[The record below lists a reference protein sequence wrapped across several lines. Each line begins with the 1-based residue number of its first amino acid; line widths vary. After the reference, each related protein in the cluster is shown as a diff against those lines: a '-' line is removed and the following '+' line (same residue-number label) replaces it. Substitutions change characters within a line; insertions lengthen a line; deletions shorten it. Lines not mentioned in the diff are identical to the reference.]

1 MQGAGLHGS
10 FSEDPNRGLQPRVFD
25 YLFSQIQDL
34 FKEGEREHL
43 VKCSYFEIYNE
54 QIMDLLNPTAGNL
67 QVREDLK
74 AGVYIEGITEEI
86 TNNSEDA
93 IEVLQKGARNR
104 HVGATNMNQ
113 ESSRSHSVFSMT
125 IESKQIQEGITNL
138 KTSKFNFVDLAGSE
152 RQKQTAATG
161 TRLKEATN
169 INKSLTVLGSVI
181 NALVDVAMGKSQH
194 VRYRD
199 SKLTFL
205 LKDSLGGNSMTSMI
219 ANISPSSSAFGESL
233 STLKFA
239 QRAKMIKNK
248 ASINEEASGSIET
261 LKAQIRKLKTEI
273 EVQNSLIK
281 EYEAGERVL
290 RSGKKSDLSKQGG
303 TFDESRLN
311 EQQKMLIEQNK
322 TQLELEMILREIMQL
337 LDSSESKL
345 KEEISRRKKYVN
357 IMS

>member
-1 MQGAGLHGS
+1 
-10 FSEDPNRGLQPRVFD
+10 
-25 YLFSQIQDL
+25 
-34 FKEGEREHL
+34 
-43 VKCSYFEIYNE
+43 
-54 QIMDLLNPTAGNL
+54 
-67 QVREDLK
+67 
-74 AGVYIEGITEEI
+74 
-86 TNNSEDA
+86 
-93 IEVLQKGARNR
+93 
-104 HVGATNMNQ
+104 
-113 ESSRSHSVFSMT
+113 
-125 IESKQIQEGITNL
+125 
-138 KTSKFNFVDLAGSE
+138 
-152 RQKQTAATG
+152 
-161 TRLKEATN
+161 
-169 INKSLTVLGSVI
+169 
-181 NALVDVAMGKSQH
+181 MGKSQH

-311 EQQKMLIEQNK
+311 EQ
-322 TQLELEMILREIMQL
+322 
-337 LDSSESKL
+337 
-345 KEEISRRKKYVN
+345 
-357 IMS
+357 

>member
-1 MQGAGLHGS
+1 
-10 FSEDPNRGLQPRVFD
+10 
-25 YLFSQIQDL
+25 
-34 FKEGEREHL
+34 
-43 VKCSYFEIYNE
+43 
-54 QIMDLLNPTAGNL
+54 
-67 QVREDLK
+67 
-74 AGVYIEGITEEI
+74 
-86 TNNSEDA
+86 
-93 IEVLQKGARNR
+93 
-104 HVGATNMNQ
+104 
-113 ESSRSHSVFSMT
+113 
-125 IESKQIQEGITNL
+125 
-138 KTSKFNFVDLAGSE
+138 
-152 RQKQTAATG
+152 
-161 TRLKEATN
+161 
-169 INKSLTVLGSVI
+169 
-181 NALVDVAMGKSQH
+181 

-311 EQQKMLIEQNK
+311 EQ
-322 TQLELEMILREIMQL
+322 
-337 LDSSESKL
+337 
-345 KEEISRRKKYVN
+345 
-357 IMS
+357 